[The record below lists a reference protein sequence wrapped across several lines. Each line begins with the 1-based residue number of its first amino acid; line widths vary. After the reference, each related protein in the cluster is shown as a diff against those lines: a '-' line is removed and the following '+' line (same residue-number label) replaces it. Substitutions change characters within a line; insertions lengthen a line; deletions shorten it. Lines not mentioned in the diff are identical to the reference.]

1 MVYFHKIRQGRWHV
15 LHVLC
20 FILVLTCDRSRSYII
35 FVRTLWDFIGI
46 LSDWIGHPIQ
56 LDTVI
61 NPLSVIPTLRSALAA
76 AAPESRTELERRR
89 TTAPTDS
96 LGTGEVAA
104 RALGSQTVTDIETIL
119 AMKDW

>member
-1 MVYFHKIRQGRWHV
+1 MVYFHKIRQGRGHV
-15 LHVLC
+15 LNVLC
-20 FILVLTCDRSRSYII
+20 IILFITCDRSRCCII
-35 FVRTLWDFIGI
+35 YVRTLWDFIGI
-46 LSDWIGHPIQ
+46 LSDRIRHPIQ

-89 TTAPTDS
+89 TRGPTDS

-104 RALGSQTVTDIETIL
+104 RALGSQTVADIETIL
-119 AMKDW
+119 AMKD